1 MKRIPEAATECR
13 RLVTPIPTYQRG
25 AILTRYMDRKF
36 HGQSFSVIGG
46 CSSGPERYLRTTAP
60 WGGFALRSCYA
71 SCFELFLKLGR
82 QVVQRLLLL
91 IDQRLQSP
99 LIRPHAPRRNG
110 AGRFFPCGALGRGLG
125 LRTDSRPHTL
135 TELGHRLK
143 AVPAPEPLLTMKAKV
158 KLPLYTPTAVC
169 TVTLGCYLHR
179 AFSSRALGRGYR
191 CTYSRPRQP
200 LLYLA
205 GDRVCL

>member
-1 MKRIPEAATECR
+1 MPEVGHADTDVPAR
-13 RLVTPIPTYQRG
+13 RNFDTLHGSQVSW
-25 AILTRYMDRKF
+25 AILFRY
-36 HGQSFSVIGG
+36 
-46 CSSGPERYLRTTAP
+46 
-60 WGGFALRSCYA
+60 W
-71 SCFELFLKLGR
+71 
-82 QVVQRLLLL
+82 RL
-91 IDQRLQSP
+91 
-99 LIRPHAPRRNG
+99 LIRPG
-110 AGRFFPCGALGRGLG
+110 ALPPDDRPVGRFRATVLLCLLLRTLSEAREASRPTPPAPYRSASSVSTDPSTRPTAERGRTLFSMRRGLG

-158 KLPLYTPTAVC
+158 KLPLHTPTAVC